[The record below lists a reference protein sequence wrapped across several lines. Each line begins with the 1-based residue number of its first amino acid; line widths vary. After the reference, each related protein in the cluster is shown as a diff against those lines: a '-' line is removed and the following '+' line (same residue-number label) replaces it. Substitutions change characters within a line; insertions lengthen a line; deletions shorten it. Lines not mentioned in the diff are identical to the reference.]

1 MTGLELREIVK
12 HYDAGELVRAVDG
25 VSLRV
30 AAGEIV
36 ALCGPSGSGKSTL
49 LRMAAGIELPDRG
62 AVLLD
67 GRDLARLPERERTL
81 LLRSEIGLIP
91 QRDSLVDGYRALANA
106 AVRLR
111 AAGMSRTEAFELA
124 TAWLERLGLG
134 GRAAHY
140 PSQLS
145 GGERQRVAI
154 ARALATEPRLILADE
169 PTSHLDRRRSEAI
182 IQLLASSA
190 HERGAAVVIV
200 THDER
205 VEALVDRVER
215 LEDGRLGRERP
226 PADGEPP
233 LRAPAKHAP

>member
-1 MTGLELREIVK
+1 MNGLELREVVK

-25 VSLRV
+25 VSLHV
-30 AAGEIV
+30 AAGEV
-36 ALCGPSGSGKSTL
+36 LALCGPSGSGKSTL
-49 LRMAAGIELPDRG
+49 LRLAAGIELPDRG

-67 GRDLARLPERERTL
+67 GRDLGQLTVRERTL
-81 LLRSEIGLIP
+81 LLRREIGLIP

-111 AAGMSRTEAFELA
+111 ASGMARAEAHEVATE
-124 TAWLERLGLG
+124 WLERLGLSR
-134 GRAAHY
+134 RATHY

-145 GGERQRVAI
+145 GGERQRIAI
-154 ARALATEPRLILADE
+154 ARALASEPRLILADE

-182 IQLLASSA
+182 VRLLADSA
-190 HERGAAVVIV
+190 HAHGATVVIV

-215 LEDGRLGRERP
+215 LEDGRLVGAELRPVRTPAER
-226 PADGEPP
+226 AG
-233 LRAPAKHAP
+233 

>member
-1 MTGLELREIVK
+1 MTGLELREVVK

-30 AAGEIV
+30 ESGEVV

-49 LRMAAGIELPDRG
+49 LRIAAGIELPDRG
-62 AVLLD
+62 AVLLGD
-67 GRDLARLPERERTL
+67 RDLTQLPVRDRTL
-81 LLRSEIGLIP
+81 LLRREIGLIP

-111 AAGMSRTEAFELA
+111 AAGMSRAEAFEVA
-124 TAWLERLGLG
+124 TAWLERMGLA

-145 GGERQRVAI
+145 GGERQRIAI
-154 ARALATEPRLILADE
+154 ARALATEPQLLLADE

-182 IQLLASSA
+182 VRLLADSA
-190 HERGAAVVIV
+190 HAHGAAVVIV

-215 LEDGRLGRERP
+215 LEDGVLVTDEL
-226 PADGEPP
+226 PAVPAPTPAEPA
-233 LRAPAKHAP
+233 R

>member
-1 MTGLELREIVK
+1 MTGLELRDVVK

-25 VSLRV
+25 VSLQV
-30 AAGEIV
+30 ASGEVV

-49 LRMAAGIELPDRG
+49 LRIAAGIELPDGG

-67 GRDLARLPERERTL
+67 GRDLAGLSAHERTL
-81 LLRSEIGLIP
+81 LLRREIGLIP

-111 AAGMSRTEAFELA
+111 AAGMPRAEAHELA
-124 TAWLERLGLG
+124 TGWLKRLGLAA
-134 GRAAHY
+134 RAAHY

-145 GGERQRVAI
+145 GGERQRIAI

-182 IQLLASSA
+182 VRLLADSA
-190 HERGAAVVIV
+190 HEHGAAVVIV

-205 VEALVDRVER
+205 VEAHVDRVER
-215 LEDGRLGRERP
+215 LEDGRLL
-226 PADGEPP
+226 PAELPSVP
-233 LRAPAKHAP
+233 APAEPAR

>member
-1 MTGLELREIVK
+1 MTGLELRDVVK

-25 VSLRV
+25 VSLQV
-30 AAGEIV
+30 AGGEVV

-67 GRDLARLPERERTL
+67 GRDLGQLSVRERTL
-81 LLRSEIGLIP
+81 LLRREIGLIP
-91 QRDSLVDGYRALANA
+91 QRDSLVDGYRALANV

-111 AAGMSRTEAFELA
+111 AGGMPRAEANECA
-124 TAWLERLGLG
+124 TDWLERMGLA
-134 GRAAHY
+134 GRAKHY

-145 GGERQRVAI
+145 GGERQRIAI

-169 PTSHLDRRRSEAI
+169 PTSHLDRRRSAAI
-182 IQLLASSA
+182 VRLLADSA
-190 HERGAAVVIV
+190 HEHGAAVVIV

-205 VEALVDRVER
+205 IETLVDRVER
-215 LEDGRLGRERP
+215 LEDGQLTAEQQPAMRSVER
-226 PADGEPP
+226 AS
-233 LRAPAKHAP
+233 R

>member
-1 MTGLELREIVK
+1 MTGLELRAVVK

-25 VSLRV
+25 VSLQV
-30 AAGEIV
+30 SGGEVV

-67 GRDLARLPERERTL
+67 GRDLGQLSVRERTI
-81 LLRSEIGLIP
+81 LLRREIGLIP
-91 QRDSLVDGYRALANA
+91 QRDSLVDGYRALANV

-111 AAGMSRTEAFELA
+111 AGGMSRAEALALA
-124 TAWLERLGLG
+124 TGWLERMGLS
-134 GRAAHY
+134 GRVTHY

-145 GGERQRVAI
+145 GGERQRIAI

-169 PTSHLDRRRSEAI
+169 PTSHLDRTRSDAI
-182 IQLLASSA
+182 VRLLADSA
-190 HERGAAVVIV
+190 RAHGAAVVIV

-205 VEALVDRVER
+205 IEALVDRVER
-215 LEDGRLGRERP
+215 IEDGRLARTEV
-226 PADGEPP
+226 PAM
-233 LRAPAKHAP
+233 RASGG

>member
-1 MTGLELREIVK
+1 MTGLELRDVVK

-30 AAGEIV
+30 GRGEVV

-62 AVLLD
+62 AALLD
-67 GRDLARLPERERTL
+67 GRDLGQLSTRDRTL

-91 QRDSLVDGYRALANA
+91 QRDSLVDGYRALANV

-111 AAGMSRTEAFELA
+111 ATGVPRAEARERA
-124 TAWLERLGLG
+124 TAWLERMGLA
-134 GRAAHY
+134 GRAGHY
-140 PSQLS
+140 PGQLS
-145 GGERQRVAI
+145 GGERQRIAI
-154 ARALATEPRLILADE
+154 ARALVTEPRLILADE

-182 IQLLASSA
+182 VRLLVDSA
-190 HERGAAVVIV
+190 RAHGAAVVVV

-205 VEALVDRVER
+205 IEALVDRVEL
-215 LEDGRLGRERP
+215 LEDGRLAGAGVAAVP
-226 PADGEPP
+226 MSGG
-233 LRAPAKHAP
+233 

>member
-1 MTGLELREIVK
+1 MTGLELREVVK
-12 HYDAGELVRAVDG
+12 HYDVGELVRAVDG

-30 AAGEIV
+30 ARGDVV

-67 GRDLARLPERERTL
+67 GRDLGACSARERTL

-91 QRDSLVDGYRALANA
+91 QRDSLVDGYRALANV

-111 AAGMSRTEAFELA
+111 AAGVPRAEAHERA
-124 TAWLERLGLG
+124 TAWLERMGLA

-145 GGERQRVAI
+145 GGERQRIAI
-154 ARALATEPRLILADE
+154 ARALTTEPRLILADE
-169 PTSHLDRRRSEAI
+169 PTSHLDRRRGEAI
-182 IQLLASSA
+182 VQLLTDSA
-190 HERGAAVVIV
+190 REHGAAVVIV

-205 VEALVDRVER
+205 IEALVDRVEQ
-215 LEDGRLGRERP
+215 LDDGRLTHEL
-226 PADGEPP
+226 PAVNVSGG
-233 LRAPAKHAP
+233 

>member
-1 MTGLELREIVK
+1 MTGLELRKVVK
-12 HYDAGELVRAVDG
+12 HYDAGELVRAVDR

-30 AAGEIV
+30 ARGEVV

-67 GRDLARLPERERTL
+67 GRDLGELSARERTL

-91 QRDSLVDGYRALANA
+91 QRDSLIDGYRALANV

-111 AAGMSRTEAFELA
+111 ASGLPRAEAHERA
-124 TAWLERLGLG
+124 TGWLERMGLA
-134 GRAAHY
+134 GRATHY

-145 GGERQRVAI
+145 GGERQRIAI
-154 ARALATEPRLILADE
+154 ARALTTEPQLILADE
-169 PTSHLDRRRSEAI
+169 PTSHLDRRRGEAI
-182 IQLLASSA
+182 VRLLADSA
-190 HERGAAVVIV
+190 REHRAAVVIV

-205 VEALVDRVER
+205 IEALVDRVEQ
-215 LEDGRLGRERP
+215 LDDGHLAHDEL
-226 PADGEPP
+226 PAVRVSGG
-233 LRAPAKHAP
+233 

>member
-1 MTGLELREIVK
+1 MTALALRAVVK

-25 VSLRV
+25 VSLSV
-30 AAGEIV
+30 AGGEVV

-49 LRMAAGIELPDRG
+49 LRMAAGIELPDHG
-62 AVLLD
+62 SVLLD
-67 GRDLARLPERERTL
+67 GRDLGRLSVRERTL
-81 LLRSEIGLIP
+81 LLRREIGLIP

-111 AAGMSRTEAFELA
+111 ASGMPRAEAFELA
-124 TAWLERLGLG
+124 AEWLERMGLA
-134 GRAAHY
+134 GRATHY

-169 PTSHLDRRRSEAI
+169 PTSHLDRARGEAI
-182 IQLLASSA
+182 VRLLADSA
-190 HERGAAVVIV
+190 RVHGAAVVIV

-205 VEALVDRVER
+205 IEALVDRVER
-215 LEDGRLGRERP
+215 LEDGVLVRE
-226 PADGEPP
+226 
-233 LRAPAKHAP
+233 APAVRASAEQAG

>member
-1 MTGLELREIVK
+1 MTGLELREVVK

-30 AAGEIV
+30 ASGEVV

-67 GRDLARLPERERTL
+67 GRELAQMSVRERTL
-81 LLRSEIGLIP
+81 LLRREVGLIP
-91 QRDSLVDGYRALANA
+91 QRDSLVDGYRALANV

-111 AAGMSRTEAFELA
+111 ASGMARAEAHELA
-124 TAWLERLGLG
+124 AVWLERMGLAA
-134 GRAAHY
+134 RATHY

-145 GGERQRVAI
+145 GGERQRIAI

-169 PTSHLDRRRSEAI
+169 PTSHLDRRRGEAI
-182 IQLLASSA
+182 VGLLASAARA
-190 HERGAAVVIV
+190 HGAAVVVV

-205 VEALVDRVER
+205 IEALVDRVER
-215 LEDGRLGRERP
+215 IEDGRLVRAEL
-226 PADGEPP
+226 PAV
-233 LRAPAKHAP
+233 RASGG

>member
-1 MTGLELREIVK
+1 MTGLQLRGVVK

-25 VSLRV
+25 VSLQV
-30 AAGEIV
+30 AGGEVV

-49 LRMAAGIELPDRG
+49 LRIAAGIELPDHG

-67 GRDLARLPERERTL
+67 DRDLGMLTVRERTL
-81 LLRSEIGLIP
+81 LLRREVGLIP

-111 AAGMSRTEAFELA
+111 ASGMSRAEAHEIA
-124 TAWLERLGLG
+124 TGWLERLGLAA
-134 GRAAHY
+134 RAAHY

-145 GGERQRVAI
+145 GGERQRIAI
-154 ARALATEPRLILADE
+154 ARALSSEPRLILADE
-169 PTSHLDRRRSEAI
+169 PTSHLDRRRGDAI
-182 IQLLASSA
+182 VRLLAASA
-190 HERGAAVVIV
+190 REHGAAVVIV

-215 LEDGRLGRERP
+215 LEDGRLV
-226 PADGEPP
+226 PAE
-233 LRAPAKHAP
+233 LSSVPASAEQAR

>member
-1 MTGLELREIVK
+1 MTGLQLRQVVK

-25 VSLRV
+25 VSLQV
-30 AAGEIV
+30 AGGEVV

-49 LRMAAGIELPDRG
+49 LRIAAGIELPDRG

-67 GRDLARLPERERTL
+67 DRDLARLSVRERTI
-81 LLRSEIGLIP
+81 LLRREIGLIP

-111 AAGMSRTEAFELA
+111 ATGMPRAEAHEIA
-124 TAWLERLGLG
+124 TAWLERLGLVA
-134 GRAAHY
+134 RATHY

-145 GGERQRVAI
+145 GGERQRIAI
-154 ARALATEPRLILADE
+154 ARALSTEPRLILADE
-169 PTSHLDRRRSEAI
+169 PTSHLDRRRGDEI
-182 IQLLASSA
+182 VRLLAASA
-190 HERGAAVVIV
+190 HEDGAAVVIV

-215 LEDGRLGRERP
+215 LEDGKLVPAEQPSVPASAER
-226 PADGEPP
+226 AG
-233 LRAPAKHAP
+233 